1 MNTEQY
7 LCGAILISGEAVMK
21 AIRGIVTPDCFQL
34 EAYRAIFMAA
44 LSLLEDGTPIDPVSI
59 AATAKRQ
66 GVELSNKLLSELM
79 EVVPTAANC
88 ADYAHRVVQF
98 AIIEEMPNTPYTRLF
113 IYLFL
118 HILFLI

>member
-88 ADYAHRVVQF
+88 ADYAHRVAEDARKRRIKALAERIRPMMFRPV
-98 AIIEEMPNTPYTRLF
+98 TSS
-113 IYLFL
+113 
-118 HILFLI
+118 